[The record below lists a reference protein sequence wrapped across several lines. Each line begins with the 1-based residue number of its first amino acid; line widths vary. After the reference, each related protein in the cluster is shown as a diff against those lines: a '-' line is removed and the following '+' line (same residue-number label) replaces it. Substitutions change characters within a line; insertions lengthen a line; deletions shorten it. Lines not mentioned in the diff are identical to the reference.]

1 MHMSP
6 APPAITY
13 LATVSVL
20 VGEPIEVG
28 RTSAGLRRIIPILGG
43 KVEGPALRGT
53 VLPAG
58 ADFQLL
64 RTSTLTELE
73 AKYAIETDDGERLYV
88 NNFGLRSGSEEDIAA
103 LLRGEPVA
111 PERIYFRCTPKIEAS
126 DGGAWAWLSSRIL
139 IGTGIRLPDE
149 VRLEIYTVD

>member
-1 MHMSP
+1 MSP
-6 APPAITY
+6 AAPVLTY
-13 LATVSVL
+13 LATVSVH
-20 VGEPIEVG
+20 VGKPIEVG
-28 RTSAGLRRIIPILGG
+28 RTAAGLRRIIPILGG

-103 LLRGEPVA
+103 LLRGEQVD
-111 PERIYFRCTPKIEAS
+111 PERIYFRCSPKIEAP
-126 DGGAWAWLSSRIL
+126 DGGPWAWLSSRIL
-139 IGTGIRLPDE
+139 IGTGVRLPDE
-149 VRLEIYTVD
+149 VRLDIYTVD

>member
-1 MHMSP
+1 MSFSVP
-6 APPAITY
+6 SLTF
-13 LATVSVL
+13 LATLSVQ
-20 VGEPIEVG
+20 VGEPIEIG
-28 RTSAGLRRIIPILGG
+28 RTSAGVRRIIPILGG
-43 KVEGPALRGT
+43 KVEGPELRGT

-64 RTSTLTELE
+64 RTATLTELE

-88 NNFGLRSGSEEDIAA
+88 NNFGLRSGSEADIAA
-103 LLRGEPVA
+103 LLRGEPVDPA
-111 PERIYFRCTPKIEAS
+111 RIYFRCTPRIEAP

-149 VRLEIYTVD
+149 VRLDISVVD